1 MKTVVKY
8 NRHGFYNLLLNT
20 LQIILYSMKK
30 IAILLVS
37 FGFFAL
43 SCKTKVV
50 PVSETIKKTWTAQIV
65 KEGSAT
71 VYTKGAAANT
81 KPGYSSFVLNLL
93 IAPSVTLKEA
103 DGNTFTGQYELIG
116 DTQLVLKNLNPV
128 PTGTGG
134 TITFTINSVSDTEL
148 KITRTTASQKTGGTI
163 NDYTLV
169 NP

>member
-1 MKTVVKY
+1 
-8 NRHGFYNLLLNT
+8 
-20 LQIILYSMKK
+20 MKK

-37 FGFFAL
+37 FSFFAL
-43 SCKTKVV
+43 SCKDKTV
-50 PVSETIKKTWTAQIV
+50 PVSEKIKKTWTANIV

-71 VYTKGAAANT
+71 VYTKGVAAATT

-93 IAPSVTLKEA
+93 IAPSVTLKDF
-103 DGNTFTGQYELIG
+103 DGNTFTGQYELVG

-134 TITFTINSVSDTEL
+134 TFTFTINSVTDNAL
-148 KITRTTASQKTGGTI
+148 DITRTTTSQKTGGTI
-163 NDYTLV
+163 NQYMLV

>member
-1 MKTVVKY
+1 MLKICLNHINHNQLTVIK
-8 NRHGFYNLLLNT
+8 HH
-20 LQIILYSMKK
+20 ICMKK
-30 IAILLVS
+30 ITILLVS
-37 FGFFAL
+37 VCLFAL

-50 PVSETIKKTWTAQIV
+50 PVSETIKKTWTANII

-103 DGNTFTGQYELIG
+103 DGNTFTGQYELVG
-116 DTQLVLKNLNPV
+116 DTKLVLKNLNPI

-134 TITFTINSVSDTEL
+134 IIEFTITSVTDTEL
-148 KITRTTASQKTGGTI
+148 KIVRTTASQKTGGTI
-163 NDYTLV
+163 NDYSLI
-169 NP
+169 NL